1 MGSTGGGS
9 SSSSMM
15 MDKQDATKTFDI
27 LALAIDEIYNRNA
40 SQLSFEELYRYAY
53 NLVLQKYGNI
63 LYDGISSKLTYH
75 LNKTL
80 LALQQTHTSQL
91 LEAIVMAWK
100 EHTIT
105 MVMIRDI
112 LMYMDR
118 TYVVQ
123 QKRRTVYELGL
134 HLFRVTIWEH
144 PSVCKRVGTLLLDAI
159 ANERA
164 GITTTTT
171 TNASSASS
179 TSTSAGTS
187 SFNEERNLI
196 KQCIMMLIELGRADY
211 SVAVYQQ
218 DFEVLFLCTTQ
229 EYYSNESLQYLSQT
243 TATDYVKKATQ
254 RIEQEKERAHV
265 LQLPI
270 TTEQPL
276 MNILQTEWIER
287 HARTLVDMETTGFA
301 SLLHDDTKLYDMQQ
315 MYDLFSRVP
324 ASLDFLRDALAEQI
338 KSSGKQLIMDQISG
352 TANPSS
358 FVRGVLQLRSKYE
371 QIVNISF
378 RNEKK
383 VMKRMREAF
392 EDFLNADARAA
403 SCLAVYVDEL
413 LRTGLRDELQINV
426 ELQKVITVFRYLSD
440 KDVFESFYKQ
450 HLAKRLLGN
459 RSVSDDA
466 ERAMVSL
473 LKAECG
479 YQFTT
484 KLEGMF
490 NDMRISRE
498 TRDKYKQ
505 YLRQQMET
513 IAVDDHSNSQNIDIE
528 VDVLTTGYWPSQS
541 VPPCTVPQV
550 IQDAM
555 NQFSQFYLEKY
566 TGRKL
571 SWQTSAGAAELRAT
585 FGTGPDNYRKH
596 ELCVSTYQMCILLLF
611 NNHDTLSLGQIRSHV
626 HIPDQELRRHLI
638 SLCTPKNRILKK
650 ASKGRGITSDDDK
663 FTYNVDYTSK
673 LKRVRIPL
681 VKEISISN
689 DGTTQGGNSNDEA
702 GGAAGSSLSNNAA
715 SDAGNA
721 AVAAMVNGSVPVAV
735 EEDRRHLVEAAIVR
749 IMKARKSMNHND
761 LIAEVTRQLSIRFT
775 PVPQFI
781 KKRIESLIE
790 REYLERAENEHRVYR
805 YIA

>member
-1 MGSTGGGS
+1 
-9 SSSSMM
+9 

-134 HLFRVTIWEH
+134 HLFRITIWEH
-144 PSVCKRVGTLLLDAI
+144 PSVCKRVSTLLLDAI

-171 TNASSASS
+171 STTATTSTTTSASS
-179 TSTSAGTS
+179 GNTSST

-276 MNILQTEWIER
+276 MKIVQTEWIER
-287 HARTLVDMETTGFA
+287 HAKTLVDMETTGFSA
-301 SLLHDDTKLYDMQQ
+301 LLQDDSKLYDMQQ
-315 MYDLFSRVP
+315 MYDLFARVP
-324 ASLDFLRDALAEQI
+324 SSLDFLRDALAEQI
-338 KSSGKQLIMDQISG
+338 KSSGKQLIVDQISG

-358 FVRGVLQLRSKYE
+358 FVRGVLQLRTKYE
-371 QIVNISF
+371 QIVSISF

-413 LRTGLRDELQINV
+413 LRTGLRDEQQINV

-459 RSVSDDA
+459 RRVSDDA

-505 YLRQQMET
+505 YQRQQLET
-513 IAVDDHSNSQNIDIE
+513 ISTDDTNSSCISQNIDIE

-585 FGTGPDNYRKH
+585 FGNGPDNYRKH
-596 ELCVSTYQMCILLLF
+596 ELCVSTYQMTILLLF
-611 NNHDTLSLGQIRSHV
+611 NNHDTLSLGQIRSRV

-681 VKEISISN
+681 VKEMSLSN
-689 DGTTQGGNSNDEA
+689 DGTAQSGTASDEA
-702 GGAAGSSLSNNAA
+702 GGVAGTSLSGTAANN
-715 SDAGNA
+715 AGNA
-721 AVAAMVNGSVPVAV
+721 AVTAMVNGSVPVAV

>member
-1 MGSTGGGS
+1 
-9 SSSSMM
+9 MM
-15 MDKQDATKTFDI
+15 MDRQDATKTFDI

-91 LEAIVMAWK
+91 LESIVMAWK

-134 HLFRVTIWEH
+134 HLFRITIWEH
-144 PSVCKRVGTLLLDAI
+144 PSVCQRVGTLLLDAI

-164 GITTTTT
+164 GITTTST
-171 TNASSASS
+171 SS
-179 TSTSAGTS
+179 TSTTATTVASNSTSSGGT

-254 RIEQEKERAHV
+254 RIEQEKERAQV

-276 MNILQTEWIER
+276 MNIVQTEWIER
-287 HARTLVDMETTGFA
+287 HAKTLVDMETTGFA
-301 SLLHDDTKLYDMQQ
+301 SLLHDDTKLYEMQQ
-315 MYDLFSRVP
+315 MYDLFARVP
-324 ASLDFLRDALAEQI
+324 ASLDFLRDAVADQI

-358 FVRGVLQLRSKYE
+358 FVRGVLQLRTKYE
-371 QIVNISF
+371 QIVNVSF

-403 SCLAVYVDEL
+403 SCLAIYVDEL
-413 LRTGLRDELQINV
+413 LRTGLRDEQQINV

-505 YLRQQMET
+505 YQRQRMET
-513 IAVDDHSNSQNIDIE
+513 VAADDTNNMCSSQNIDIE

-585 FGTGPDNYRKH
+585 FGTSPDNFRKH

-663 FTYNVDYTSK
+663 FTYNADYSSK

-681 VKEISISN
+681 VKEISLSN
-689 DGTTQGGNSNDEA
+689 DGTTQSGNDET
-702 GGAAGSSLSNNAA
+702 GGMAGSSGTSSNT
-715 SDAGNA
+715 GNA
-721 AVAAMVNGSVPVAV
+721 AVAAMVDGSVPVTV

>member
-1 MGSTGGGS
+1 
-9 SSSSMM
+9 MM
-15 MDKQDATKTFDI
+15 MDRQDATKTFDI

-91 LEAIVMAWK
+91 LESIVMAWK

-134 HLFRVTIWEH
+134 HLFRITIWEH
-144 PSVCKRVGTLLLDAI
+144 PSVCQRVGTLLLDVI

-164 GITTTTT
+164 GITTTST
-171 TNASSASS
+171 SS
-179 TSTSAGTS
+179 TSTTATTVASNSTSSGGT

-211 SVAVYQQ
+211 SVAVYEQ

-254 RIEQEKERAHV
+254 RIEQEKERAQV

-276 MNILQTEWIER
+276 MNIVQTEWIER
-287 HARTLVDMETTGFA
+287 HAKTLVDMETTGFA
-301 SLLHDDTKLYDMQQ
+301 SLLHDDTKLYEMQQ
-315 MYDLFSRVP
+315 MYDLFARVP
-324 ASLDFLRDALAEQI
+324 ASLDFLRDAVAEQI

-358 FVRGVLQLRSKYE
+358 FVRGVLQLRTKYE
-371 QIVNISF
+371 QIVNVSF

-403 SCLAVYVDEL
+403 SCLAIYVDEL
-413 LRTGLRDELQINV
+413 LRTGLRDEQQINV

-505 YLRQQMET
+505 YQRQRMET
-513 IAVDDHSNSQNIDIE
+513 VAADDTNNMCSSQNIDIE

-585 FGTGPDNYRKH
+585 FGTSPDNFRKH

-663 FTYNVDYTSK
+663 FTYNADYSSK

-681 VKEISISN
+681 VKEISLSN
-689 DGTTQGGNSNDEA
+689 DGTAQSGTVNDEA
-702 GGAAGSSLSNNAA
+702 GGMAGSSGTS
-715 SDAGNA
+715 SNA
-721 AVAAMVNGSVPVAV
+721 AVAAMVDGSVPVTV